1 MVSLSLGPAPY
12 PWKSSQV
19 TLNLK
24 QPNQVKGSDQ
34 DFSTIPIPILP
45 WDAKGEELPVLL

>member
-19 TLNLK
+19 TLSLK
-24 QPNQVKGSDQ
+24 QPNQVVGSDQ